1 MFRELKLLKLIYQ
14 YHIEE
19 SEVRYEHVKGEVDDL
34 EKKFKKVNE
43 KVDAEDDDRRRRLCS
58 METPKKTKVSF
69 PRFRGKNFEN
79 VKVFQ
84 LLSAY
89 LDRIKQLHTLQ
100 QKCKRYVKR
109 WVKNENSP
117 CLNGILK
124 NHLSFYLN
132 NVLKQ
137 KSQEW
142 VDFELK
148 EEIPREFTVPTPIKD
163 AFESGP
169 PQ

>member
-1 MFRELKLLKLIYQ
+1 M
-14 YHIEE
+14 
-19 SEVRYEHVKGEVDDL
+19 
-34 EKKFKKVNE
+34 
-43 KVDAEDDDRRRRLCS
+43 
-58 METPKKTKVSF
+58 
-69 PRFRGKNFEN
+69 
-79 VKVFQ
+79 FQ

-89 LDRIKQLHTLQ
+89 LDRIKQLHTLK

-117 CLNGILK
+117 CLKGILK

-148 EEIPREFTVPTPIKD
+148 EETPKAFTTRFKVGVPIRKK
-163 AFESGP
+163 FNRLLL
-169 PQ
+169 